1 MRCVFNRFALYL
13 MRFMAYLIFVNAVG
27 MSHVFNHWVD
37 SHWVA
42 IGNLP
47 YISSINNAEDN
58 AYFLVLILV
67 SSVLAIPAVLISEF
81 LLRKLIALKF
91 QRQER

>member
-27 MSHVFNHWVD
+27 MSHMFNHWVD

-42 IGNLP
+42 IGNFP

-67 SSVLAIPAVLISEF
+67 SSVLAIPAVFISEF

>member
-1 MRCVFNRFALYL
+1 M
-13 MRFMAYLIFVNAVG
+13 
-27 MSHVFNHWVD
+27 FNHWVD

-67 SSVLAIPAVLISEF
+67 SSVLAIPAVFISEF

>member
-47 YISSINNAEDN
+47 YISSINNACLLFGADSC
-58 AYFLVLILV
+58 VLCF
-67 SSVLAIPAVLISEF
+67 SDTCSF
-81 LLRKLIALKF
+81 HF
-91 QRQER
+91 